1 MHRRLP
7 TALGVLLGAVV
18 VLVASALPAWAA
30 EAITLTWVR
39 HAQSTANAAG
49 IIDTTV
55 PGPGLTALGETQAQA
70 IADTLA
76 ANAYDGIY
84 VSDMVRTQLTAAP
97 LAADLGITP
106 VVLPGVQEINAGVFE
121 GGSGLVAG
129 IGYALPPVTW
139 VLGARFVPVLGGEN
153 GNRFEARV
161 NDAVATIYASGE
173 TNPIVFS
180 HGATITAWTLMNVD
194 NPDLLV
200 AVTHPLG
207 NTAVVVVTG
216 DPQDGWT
223 LQSWDG
229 VAIDPNPGLLTR
241 LFVDTRALV
250 VTPQTSLY
258 DIGQALRTGDPTVI
272 AAAIRTGVVNVLKAP
287 IVFAKAVVRDVVNA
301 IAGLVPQ
308 APAPVAVRMVEP
320 ARKASAA
327 VRPTVARARAV
338 AVGQRPVGQGPAAHA
353 ANRIRNTGKA
363 A

>member
-1 MHRRLP
+1 M
-7 TALGVLLGAVV
+7 
-18 VLVASALPAWAA
+18 
-30 EAITLTWVR
+30 
-39 HAQSTANAAG
+39 
-49 IIDTTV
+49 
-55 PGPGLTALGETQAQA
+55 
-70 IADTLA
+70 
-76 ANAYDGIY
+76 
-84 VSDMVRTQLTAAP
+84 
-97 LAADLGITP
+97 
-106 VVLPGVQEINAGVFE
+106 
-121 GGSGLVAG
+121 
-129 IGYALPPVTW
+129 
-139 VLGARFVPVLGGEN
+139 LGARFVPVLGGEN

-173 TNPIVFS
+173 TNPIAP

-229 VAIDPNPGLLTR
+229 VAIDPNPGLLTH

-287 IVFAKAVVRDVVNA
+287 DRLREGRWSATSSTPSPDWSRKRLRRLRCGWWNRPGRPLPPCVPRSRGHVQSP
-301 IAGLVPQ
+301 LVSGPLCSG
-308 APAPVAVRMVEP
+308 PAAQGPVA
-320 ARKASAA
+320 K
-327 VRPTVARARAV
+327 
-338 AVGQRPVGQGPAAHA
+338 GPVAHA
-353 ANRIRNTGKA
+353 ANRIHNAGKA